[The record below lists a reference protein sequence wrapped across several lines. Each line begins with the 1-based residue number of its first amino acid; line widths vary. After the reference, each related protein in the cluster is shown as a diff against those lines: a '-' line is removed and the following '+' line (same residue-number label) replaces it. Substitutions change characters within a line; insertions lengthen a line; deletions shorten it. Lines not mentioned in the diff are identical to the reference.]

1 MPFAK
6 VSYCIIP
13 IQLQSQISP
22 SLFPPPEDAS
32 VPIYK
37 GRSSGSRGGSS
48 SGSDSRHKSRQ
59 PYDPKSQWNPNFS
72 SEHGGGIR
80 YSPRSGAGSDVY
92 YPQYYPEHVYT
103 SSSGADTGSIYR
115 NGETWTHYVPVWTTE
130 RAPHEQS
137 QLQRQPSWKPCYC
150 MSSYG
155 TDYRRRR
162 DNKAGHKGVVRGNTV
177 HVNGKL
183 DQPFS

>member
-6 VSYCIIP
+6 VSYCIIL
-13 IQLQSQISP
+13 QLQSQISP

-37 GRSSGSRGGSS
+37 GRSSGSRGGS
-48 SGSDSRHKSRQ
+48 SDSRHKSRQ

-80 YSPRSGAGSDVY
+80 YSPRSGSGSDVY